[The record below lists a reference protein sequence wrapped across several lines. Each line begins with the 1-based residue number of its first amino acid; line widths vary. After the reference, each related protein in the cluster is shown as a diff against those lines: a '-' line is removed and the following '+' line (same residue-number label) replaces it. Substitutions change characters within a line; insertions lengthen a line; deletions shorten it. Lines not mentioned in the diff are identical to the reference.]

1 MYSLLKIWNLNKCTG
16 VIGVFNCQG
25 AGSWPCTEKE
35 SSVQENV
42 DSVISGK
49 VSPADVEYLEE
60 VSGKQWTGDCAVFS
74 FNTGTQDATF
84 GMRSTFHPFF
94 FNYFLLSCQISG
106 SLFRLAKAESF
117 GIALKVMQCDV
128 FTVSPIKVG

>member
-84 GMRSTFHPFF
+84 GMRSIFIHFSLIIF
-94 FNYFLLSCQISG
+94 YCHFKYQVLFSG
-106 SLFRLAKAESF
+106 
-117 GIALKVMQCDV
+117 
-128 FTVSPIKVG
+128 

>member
-1 MYSLLKIWNLNKCTG
+1 MYSLLKIWNLNECTG

-42 DSVISGK
+42 DSLISGT

-74 FNTGTQDATF
+74 FNTGRYARCSIWNKMNF
-84 GMRSTFHPFF
+84 SSIFL
-94 FNYFLLSCQISG
+94 NYFSTVMSNIR
-106 SLFRLAKAESF
+106 FSF
-117 GIALKVMQCDV
+117 P
-128 FTVSPIKVG
+128 VSKGRIIWYCIKGYAM